1 METSTLLF
9 VAAVIFYI
17 MGIFFFCPFLFKNT
31 NLFSKVS
38 IIITGSGFIL
48 HSASLSLRF
57 LEMGYL
63 PLVTLFESLSFFAWG
78 IILLY
83 LIMNIKYRIGIS
95 GLFVIPVVLLILIY
109 ALFSPKGGKELDPI
123 LRSFWLGIH
132 IPVIF
137 LGYAAFTMAFV
148 SGVMYLLQE
157 KYLKSK
163 KVGTR
168 YYYRLPSLEVLDD
181 VNYKSITVGFLFLT
195 FGIIA
200 GAIWLKGSKGVYLN
214 SDPKVVWSLIT
225 WVLYSILLHVRY
237 RSRMRGRKV
246 AILSIIGFGLVIFTF
261 LGVNF
266 LLPGLHSFF

>member
-1 METSTLLF
+1 MTARRSAVPLLNDPEISAI
-9 VAAVIFYI
+9 AARNPTVR
-17 MGIFFFCPFLFKNT
+17 PP
-31 NLFSKVS
+31 
-38 IIITGSGFIL
+38 IT
-48 HSASLSLRF
+48 
-57 LEMGYL
+57 
-63 PLVTLFESLSFFAWG
+63 
-78 IILLY
+78 
-83 LIMNIKYRIGIS
+83 
-95 GLFVIPVVLLILIY
+95 
-109 ALFSPKGGKELDPI
+109 
-123 LRSFWLGIH
+123 
-132 IPVIF
+132 
-137 LGYAAFTMAFV
+137 V
-148 SGVMYLLQE
+148 SGVMYLVQE
-157 KYLKSK
+157 RCLKSK